1 MFEKLN
7 DFMQNLQ
14 FIDPKLFKALAIL
27 IVGWVVALIIAAI
40 VRGILRRTSL
50 DNKLASLIVGADQA
64 QSMQVEKGIGKG
76 VFYFVMLFV
85 LVSFFQTL
93 GLTMITEPLNALLN
107 TVFEFIPQV
116 AGAAVLL
123 LAAWIIATVLRM
135 VVTKALTA
143 AKLDQ
148 RLGGDEGEPVPVSNS
163 LGDAVYWLVFLFFLP
178 AILSTLSLDGLL
190 DPVQGMLDKIL
201 GFLPN
206 LVTAAVL
213 VLIGWFVARLVQRI
227 ISSLLAAI
235 GVDRLGQRVGLNLIL
250 GEQTLSGLMGMV
262 CYIFVLIPV
271 VIAALNAL
279 KLDAISVPASDMLSQ
294 ILSAIPNI
302 FAAVIVVVIAYII
315 GRLLGSLIAGL
326 LRGIGFDNI
335 LKIIGLSDEAAIGS
349 KTPSQIIGSLVQIVI
364 IFFAA
369 TQALELLGFIALVD
383 LVMVFMMF
391 AGRVLMG
398 LVIIAIGLYLANS
411 VARLVKASQAAHA
424 TLLSLIARI
433 AVMSLALAM
442 GLRQMGLANEIINL
456 AFGLLLGALTVA
468 IAIAFGLGGRDTAAK
483 LLEDWRDATKC
494 TKD

>member
-1 MFEKLN
+1 
-7 DFMQNLQ
+7 
-14 FIDPKLFKALAIL
+14 
-27 IVGWVVALIIAAI
+27 
-40 VRGILRRTSL
+40 
-50 DNKLASLIVGADQA
+50 
-64 QSMQVEKGIGKG
+64 
-76 VFYFVMLFV
+76 
-85 LVSFFQTL
+85 
-93 GLTMITEPLNALLN
+93 
-107 TVFEFIPQV
+107 
-116 AGAAVLL
+116 
-123 LAAWIIATVLRM
+123 
-135 VVTKALTA
+135 
-143 AKLDQ
+143 
-148 RLGGDEGEPVPVSNS
+148 
-163 LGDAVYWLVFLFFLP
+163 VFLFFLP
-178 AILSTLSLDGLL
+178 AILSTLSLNGLL

-235 GVDRLGQRVGLNLIL
+235 GVDRLGERVGLNLIL

-262 CYIFVLIPV
+262 CYVFVLIPV

-279 KLDAISVPASDMLSQ
+279 QLDAISVPASDMLSQ

-302 FAAVIVVVIAYII
+302 FAAVIVIAIAYII

-335 LKIIGLSDEAAIGS
+335 IKIIGLSDEAAIGD
-349 KTPSQIIGSLVQIVI
+349 KTPSQIIGSLIQIVI

-411 VARLVKASQAAHA
+411 VARLVKASQAARA

-433 AVMSLALAM
+433 AVISLALAM

-483 LLEDWRDATKC
+483 LLEDWREATKC